1 MKKLPCA
8 LMAVPLLLCT
18 ASAALA
24 EDLRSSLYTY
34 TVDRP
39 EPVKIADFNINGISG
54 MQMESSDV
62 MYLGEGIPYIGGM
75 ADGVVNVTFWMP
87 LEGSH
92 GDLVLRRRLIDCN
105 NFIFPLDSAR
115 TIVIV

>member
-8 LMAVPLLLCT
+8 MMAVLLLCT

-39 EPVKIADFNINGISG
+39 ESVKIADFNITG
-54 MQMESSDV
+54 MQMESSDA
-62 MYLGEGIPYIGGM
+62 MHL
-75 ADGVVNVTFWMP
+75 
-87 LEGSH
+87 
-92 GDLVLRRRLIDCN
+92 
-105 NFIFPLDSAR
+105 SAAW
-115 TIVIV
+115 